1 MITNLQSQTQLPSQ
15 MYYTLTITGFINSNV
30 HVMLTAELQFHPFST
45 TIVRKPLCIVTCQP
59 SIHVA
64 FDCRV
69 RECVVFR

>member
-15 MYYTLTITGFINSNV
+15 MYYILTITGFINSNV
-30 HVMLTAELQFHPFST
+30 HVTFNSGIPIPSLFNQGLRQQ
-45 TIVRKPLCIVTCQP
+45 LCIVMYQP

-69 RECVVFR
+69 REFVVFT